1 MRESLQELRSLL
13 IRMSQAAETGASFP
27 AESEGLLA
35 GIIDSATRIKRA
47 IAASKNRRYSQMDD
61 RYKQAIHQALI
72 RQSLMGIALI
82 EEERFVFTN
91 HRFCQIFG
99 YTPEE
104 LQRLSPMD
112 LAAPEDREIVAS
124 NLRRRRPLKNERVSY
139 QARGIH
145 KDGTELTVEVFGSAA
160 AVDGT
165 MIPIVVVEDVTEREK
180 ARRDLRES
188 ELRMRGIFD
197 NSLVGIV
204 IAQMRDGQINEV
216 NDHFLHLSGFTRDEL
231 LGHSTVELGIWA
243 IPEQRD
249 EMIGHLRKGES
260 LHGFHATLRQKN
272 GELRELLLSARA
284 ASLHGIECSVV
295 STMDITELLQAREDL
310 ERQKR
315 RMQAVID
322 LHPSGIAL
330 FDSDRRLILWN
341 KQYEE
346 LLQYSP
352 DFLKRNDI
360 LFEDVVRFNHARGD
374 YPGMTE
380 QESLDFFLEKL
391 EKAETV
397 HMPRQHR
404 GDRIFEIDGIP
415 LPGQEALT
423 IYTDITD
430 LSHAEEE
437 MRILANHDPLT
448 HLPNRRQLMDA
459 LHAMLAEKRE
469 RHTAILLLD
478 LDDFKPL
485 NDRFGHQTG
494 DVFLVEIADR
504 LRRTVRSSDI
514 VARIGGDEFVVLLT
528 GLDPHREQA
537 LKEATGIAEK
547 IRSAIGL
554 PYSLTLTDEQAARR
568 YEHACS
574 CSIGIRLLRNETDA
588 DMVIQQADTA
598 MYSAKRAGK
607 NQIAFYGGP

>member
-13 IRMSQAAETGASFP
+13 IRMSQAADTGASFP
-27 AESEGLLA
+27 AESEDLLA
-35 GIIDSATRIKRA
+35 EVIDSATRIKRA

-145 KDGTELTVEVFGSAA
+145 KDGTELTVEIFGSAA

-204 IAQMRDGQINEV
+204 IAQMRNGHIEEV
-216 NDHFLHLSGFTRDEL
+216 NDHFLQLSGFSREEMI
-231 LGHSTVELGIWA
+231 GHTTVELGVWA

-249 EMIGHLRKGES
+249 EMIAHLRKGES
-260 LHGFHATLRQKN
+260 LHGFHATLRKKN

-295 STMDITELLQAREDL
+295 STMDITELLKAREDL
-310 ERQKR
+310 ERQR
-315 RMQAVID
+315 GRMQAVIN

-341 KQYEE
+341 KRYEE
-346 LLQYSP
+346 LLQYP
-352 DFLKRNDI
+352 DHFLKRNDI
-360 LFEDVVRFNHARGD
+360 LFDDVVRFNHARGD
-374 YPGMTE
+374 YPGLTE
-380 QESLDFFLEKL
+380 QEALDFFLEKL
-391 EKAETV
+391 EKARTV
-397 HMPRQHR
+397 HLARQHR
-404 GDRIFEIDGIP
+404 GDHIFEIDGIP
-415 LPGQEALT
+415 LPGEEALI

-459 LHAMLAEKRE
+459 LHAMLSGKRE